1 VTCQNNIIHWFLL
14 IILISRETIFLINK
28 ISIMTIQFNTDNNIK
43 GSEKLRAPL
52 IALISEELDR
62 YSHQI
67 TRVEVH
73 LSDENGPKEGQNDKR
88 CTIEARLEGLKPIAV
103 TNHANTHEQAV
114 EGAVEK
120 LKASLETLI
129 GRLRNH

>member
-1 VTCQNNIIHWFLL
+1 
-14 IILISRETIFLINK
+14 
-28 ISIMTIQFNTDNNIK
+28 MTIQFNTDSNITL
-43 GSEKLRAPL
+43 GEKLRVPL
-52 IALISEELDR
+52 IALISEELSR

-88 CTIEARLEGLKPIAV
+88 CLIEARLEGLKPIAV
-103 TNHANTHEQAV
+103 TNNANTHEQAV

-120 LKASLETLI
+120 LKAALDTIL